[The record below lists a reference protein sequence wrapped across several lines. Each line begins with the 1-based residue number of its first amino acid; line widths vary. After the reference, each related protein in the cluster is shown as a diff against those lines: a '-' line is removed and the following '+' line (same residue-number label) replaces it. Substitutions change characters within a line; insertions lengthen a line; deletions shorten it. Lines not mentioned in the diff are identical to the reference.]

1 MTKSSLKEKWMCKLS
16 KKRKLTTILRVFENC
31 SSWPFSVIE
40 CKPWNTYLS
49 PRTKVPTYLTIFDSI
64 MVQKLRQMNMSATAS
79 YPEVPLSRWKFAPKG
94 RRERENCQDVASPLF
109 FHLPMVP
116 WASLPVT
123 RVSRSPLCKKTK
135 GLRRRQCVR
144 HDSGKL
150 PTYPIPVILFFT
162 LYSRTAWSKYRQ
174 GESWTTWPSWITW
187 TNWIAWTIRPQRHTI
202 KYPILKIK

>member
-16 KKRKLTTILRVFENC
+16 KKRKLTAILRVFENC

-79 YPEVPLSRWKFAPKG
+79 YPEVPLSRWKFARKG

-123 RVSRSPLCKKTK
+123 RVSRSPLCKKNEGPKEEAVCATWF
-135 GLRRRQCVR
+135 RETA
-144 HDSGKL
+144 HL
-150 PTYPIPVILFFT
+150 PHPCNPFFT

-187 TNWIAWTIRPQRHTI
+187 TSWIAWTIRPQRHTM
-202 KYPILKIK
+202 KYSILKIK

>member
-1 MTKSSLKEKWMCKLS
+1 MCSECLKELCQEIQRKGPGLQNWASIKKVKTLTKSSLKEKWMCKLS
-16 KKRKLTTILRVFENC
+16 KKRKLTAILRVFENC

-79 YPEVPLSRWKFAPKG
+79 YPEVPLSRWKFARKG
-94 RRERENCQDVASPLF
+94 RRERENCQDVASLLF

-123 RVSRSPLCKKTK
+123 RVSRSPLCEK
-135 GLRRRQCVR
+135 R
-144 HDSGKL
+144 S
-150 PTYPIPVILFFT
+150 
-162 LYSRTAWSKYRQ
+162 A
-174 GESWTTWPSWITW
+174 
-187 TNWIAWTIRPQRHTI
+187 
-202 KYPILKIK
+202 

>member
-16 KKRKLTTILRVFENC
+16 KKRKLTAILRVFENC

-49 PRTKVPTYLTIFDSI
+49 PRTKVPTCLTIFDSI

-79 YPEVPLSRWKFAPKG
+79 YPEVPLSRWKFARKG

-123 RVSRSPLCKKTK
+123 RVSRSPLCKKNEGPKEEAVCATWF
-135 GLRRRQCVR
+135 RETA
-144 HDSGKL
+144 HL
-150 PTYPIPVILFFT
+150 PHPCNPFFT